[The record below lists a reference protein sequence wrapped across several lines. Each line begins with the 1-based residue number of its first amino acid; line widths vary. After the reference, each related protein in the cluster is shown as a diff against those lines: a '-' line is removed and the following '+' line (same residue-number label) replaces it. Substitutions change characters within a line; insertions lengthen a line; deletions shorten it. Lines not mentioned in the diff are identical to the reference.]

1 LDVSQ
6 RPDDL
11 SSDYHAAVVHLVWN
25 INRKSKERTLL
36 CGAVELLPREVP
48 APLEVAERSC
58 TLSGEHFLYA
68 TDRVLPLAAALTW
81 YEQAKAG
88 SAPRPDRAGALNA
101 QGSDRFA
108 SMVVDE
114 EPEAPTFC
122 LAARSVPFAAGW
134 HCCSRT
140 RHLIARSF
148 RIDQL
153 WTDAELAAAC
163 SWLEKEVHFDF
174 THTPEFWGS
183 THLIA
188 PNPVFRELGRRLDR
202 TKTPRELVL
211 CPTYRL
217 GIEPTALQFELEGTG
232 PMGHVF
238 AIRTQLVQGTT
249 RIPLPCEPG
258 EYHER
263 VIDPKRGLIYELGPF
278 TFPGSFST
286 TINLVSS
293 TRHVSIPLADGSSG
307 DFEVPLV
314 GSLRQ
319 SITTGDATQDTNA
332 VQRLREAERIRDQR
346 QARDSGQR
354 WFRDQV
360 PDATDELR
368 NLVGGAT
375 RRIWVADPYFS
386 PEDILRVLAASR
398 DPQVPILVLAGGD
411 HLRSHAS
418 GVELGD
424 ALEAT
429 LSTCATQGRMNPVT
443 IRVMRGSPP
452 PLHDRLLL
460 VDDALWMLGSSLN
473 AFGSRGT
480 MLLKVP
486 DPDPVLLDLRRMWD
500 DAEGF
505 AAWLVT
511 RRAARAVPRSC
522 DDDE

>member
-1 LDVSQ
+1 MKV
-6 RPDDL
+6 DDL
-11 SSDYHAAVVHLVWN
+11 SSDYHAAVVHLVWDVH
-25 INRKSKERTLL
+25 RKNKDRTLL
-36 CGAVELLPREVP
+36 CGAVELLPLEVP
-48 APLEVAERSC
+48 APLEVAERCC
-58 TLSGEHFLYA
+58 TLSDEHFLYA
-68 TDRVLPLAAALTW
+68 SDRVLPLAAALDW

-88 SAPRPDRAGALNA
+88 SAPRPNRAGALIA
-101 QGSDRFA
+101 QGSDKFV
-108 SMVVDE
+108 SMAVDE

-122 LAARSVPFAAGW
+122 LPARSVPFAAGW

-140 RHLIARSF
+140 RHLIARTF

-163 SWLEKEVHFDF
+163 DWLKREVHFDF

-183 THLIA
+183 IHLIA
-188 PNPVFRELGRRLDR
+188 PNPVFRELGGDFDR
-202 TKTPRELVL
+202 TKVPRELVIR
-211 CPTYRL
+211 PTYRL
-217 GIEPTALQFELEGTG
+217 GIEPRDLQFELEGTG
-232 PMGHVF
+232 PVGHVF
-238 AIRTQLVQGTT
+238 TLRRQLGRGTT
-249 RIPLPCEPG
+249 QIPLPCDPG

-278 TFPGSFST
+278 SVST
-286 TINLVSS
+286 TVNLVTS
-293 TRHVSIPLADGSSG
+293 TRHVSVPLADGSSG

-319 SITTGDATQDTNA
+319 SMITGESTQDTNA
-332 VQRLREAERIRDQR
+332 VQRLREASRSRRQR
-346 QARDSGQR
+346 QAGNGGQR

-360 PDATDELR
+360 PDATKALR
-368 NLVGGAT
+368 DLVGRAT
-375 RRIWVADPYFS
+375 KRIWVADPYFS

-411 HLRSHAS
+411 HLRSHAA
-418 GVELGD
+418 GAELGD

-429 LSTCATQGRMNPVT
+429 LSACATQGRMNPVT

-460 VDDALWMLGSSLN
+460 ADDALWMLGSSLN

-486 DPDPVLLDLRRMWD
+486 DPDPVLVDVQRMWD
-500 DAEGF
+500 DAEEF
-505 AAWLVT
+505 ADWLVT
-511 RRAARAVPRSC
+511 RRATRAASQS
-522 DDDE
+522 DGDDE